1 MKLIR
6 LYIKDHLLLHDL
18 NLGFDRDGRLDE
30 KESYRLDFLVGVN
43 GSGKSTLLRTLVEIF
58 TSLQTGE
65 GVDFQ
70 YSLEYELE
78 NKGQPIKVSVR
89 KFWETELEAWR
100 VISSVQM
107 SDGSQEDLENS
118 VIDRQYRPE
127 GIVVYTTGSEAEWEN
142 ILNHRYQA
150 MNNAPANEDILVD
163 KSKRYIHETPAQMA
177 KDEEVGFLGADE
189 SSFLLLRSS
198 RINAITLCGLLRHRS
213 NPELINHQP
222 LAEVLDAVG
231 IENFAGFS
239 LRLRIYDRLSDKSF
253 YEKLSELDPQPLILQ
268 QASDRLVIFDLKR
281 DPEAAKRILNQFNGA
296 FGLFEALDAQLD
308 DDPTHTGSPT
318 LQEINLFLQRKFVEP
333 NADDNSNTSVNA
345 HIPDVFLLDWLSDG
359 ERAFLG
365 RMALLAML
373 DMQDSLIILDEPEA
387 HFNDYW
393 KREIIN
399 IADKML
405 SGNYNHVLVTTHS
418 SIMLSDVTESQ
429 VTLLS
434 KNQHGWSEVVIIR
447 TPILAVDPSDIM
459 VDWFE
464 TKKSVGAFAT
474 RYLSEA
480 LERGD
485 RQELEKILSQ
495 VGPGYWRYRIQDRL
509 EELDAPS
516 R

>member
-18 NLGFDRDGRLDE
+18 NLRFDRDGRLDE

-58 TSLQTGE
+58 MSLQTGE
-65 GVDFQ
+65 GAE
-70 YSLEYELE
+70 YHYELEYELE
-78 NKGQPIKVSVR
+78 NKGQPIKVSIR
-89 KFWETELEAWR
+89 KYWEPGLETWR
-100 VISSVQM
+100 VISSVQKT
-107 SDGSQEDLENS
+107 DGSQEELENL
-118 VIDRQYRPE
+118 VVDRQYHPE
-127 GIVVYTTGSEAEWEN
+127 GIVVYTTGSEEEWDH
-142 ILNHRYQA
+142 ILNHRYLA
-150 MNNAPANEDILVD
+150 TNNSPADKKILDDI
-163 KSKRYIHETPAQMA
+163 KKRFIYETPAQMVQKEKNELLA
-177 KDEEVGFLGADE
+177 QEEMP
-189 SSFLLLRSS
+189 FLLLRGS
-198 RINAITLCGLLRHRS
+198 RLNAITLCGLLRYLS
-213 NPELINHQP
+213 NAELINHLP
-222 LAEVLDAVG
+222 LAGVLEAVG

-239 LRLRIYDRLSDKSF
+239 LRFRIYDRLSDKSF
-253 YEKLSELDPQPLILQ
+253 YEKLIELEPRPTILQ
-268 QASDRLVIFDLKR
+268 QASDRLVIFELKK
-281 DPEAAKRILNQFNGA
+281 DPGAAKRLLDQFNGA
-296 FGLFEALDAQLD
+296 FGLFKTLDTQLD

-318 LQEINLFLQRKFVEP
+318 LQDISLFLQRKSIEP
-333 NADDNSNTSVNA
+333 VDGEFANA
-345 HIPDVFLLDWLSDG
+345 HIPSVFLLDWLSDG

-387 HFNDYW
+387 HFNDFW

-405 SGNYNHVLVTTHS
+405 SGKYNHVLVTTHS

-429 VTLLS
+429 VILLS
-434 KNQHGWSEVVIIR
+434 KNSQGWSEEVVIR

-464 TKKSVGAFAT
+464 TKKSVGAYAT

-485 RQELEKILSQ
+485 KEELQELLNQ

-509 EELDAPS
+509 EELDASS

>member
-6 LYIKDHLLLHDL
+6 LFIKDHLLLHDL
-18 NLGFDRDGRLDE
+18 SIRFDRSDRLDE
-30 KESYRLDFLVGVN
+30 QESYRLDFLVGVN

-58 TSLQTGE
+58 TSLQTGD
-65 GVDFQ
+65 GAD
-70 YSLEYELE
+70 YRYDLEYELD
-78 NKGQPIKVSVR
+78 NKGQPIRISV
-89 KFWETELEAWR
+89 KKSLDPDLGYYR
-100 VISSVQM
+100 VISTIERPDSV
-107 SDGSQEDLENS
+107 EDSIENP
-118 VIDRQYRPE
+118 VLDRQYLPE
-127 GIVVYTTGSEAEWEN
+127 RIIVYTTGSEEEWED

-150 MNNAPANEDILVD
+150 VYAASADKDLLTDTTKRFIQEIPGQLIKQED
-163 KSKRYIHETPAQMA
+163 KEFSARKEMP
-177 KDEEVGFLGADE
+177 
-189 SSFLLLRSS
+189 FLLLRSS
-198 RINAITLCGLLRHRS
+198 RLNAITLCGLLRYISDLESVNSH
-213 NPELINHQP
+213 P
-222 LAEVLDAVG
+222 LAGVLDAVG
-231 IENFAGFS
+231 VEKFTGFS
-239 LRLRIYDRLSDKSF
+239 LRFRIYDRLSDKSF
-253 YEKLSELDPQPLILQ
+253 YQAIRELDPQPVILQ
-268 QASDRLVIFDLKR
+268 QATDRLALFDFTKNPGL
-281 DPEAAKRILNQFNGA
+281 AKRLLDKFNGA
-296 FGLFEALDAQLD
+296 FGLFSVMDSQLD
-308 DDPTHTGSPT
+308 DDPTQTNNPT
-318 LQEINLFLQRKFVEP
+318 LQEVNIFLQRMPGEE
-333 NADDNSNTSVNA
+333 ADDEKSST
-345 HIPDVFLLDWLSDG
+345 HIPGVFLLDWLSDG

-373 DMQDSLIILDEPEA
+373 DMTDSLIILDEPEA

-405 SGNYNHVLVTTHS
+405 SGNHNHVLVTTHS

-434 KNQHGWSEVVIIR
+434 KNLQGWSEEVLIR

-485 RQELEKILSQ
+485 KEELRKLLSQ

-509 EELDAPS
+509 EEIDASS

>member
-18 NLGFDRDGRLDE
+18 NLRFDRDGRLDE

-65 GVDFQ
+65 GAE
-70 YSLEYELE
+70 YHYELEYELE
-78 NKGQPIKVSVR
+78 NTGQPINVSIR
-89 KFWETELEAWR
+89 KYWGLGLKSWQVVSTVQIQGGEPETMGNPVL
-100 VISSVQM
+100 
-107 SDGSQEDLENS
+107 DH
-118 VIDRQYRPE
+118 QYLPE
-127 GIVVYTTGSEAEWEN
+127 RIIIYTTGSEEEWEN

-150 MNNAPANEDILVD
+150 AYASSADKVILTDMTKRFIQEAPGQLA
-163 KSKRYIHETPAQMA
+163 KQETPVSSDQAE
-177 KDEEVGFLGADE
+177 K
-189 SSFLLLRSS
+189 SFLLLRGS
-198 RINAITLCGLLRHRS
+198 RLKAITLCGLLRHLS
-213 NPELINHQP
+213 DPESTNHQP
-222 LAEVLDAVG
+222 LADVLNAVG
-231 IENFAGFS
+231 IERLTGFS

-253 YEKLSELDPQPLILQ
+253 YETLRELDPPPTILQ
-268 QASDRLVIFDLKR
+268 QASDRLAMFDLTK
-281 DPEAAKRILNQFNGA
+281 DPGAVERILDQFNGA
-296 FGLFEALDAQLD
+296 FGLFEALDSQLD
-308 DDPTHTGSPT
+308 DDPTHTGNPT
-318 LQEINLFLQRKFVEP
+318 LQEVNLFLQRKSIEP
-333 NADDNSNTSVNA
+333 VDGEFANA
-345 HIPDVFLLDWLSDG
+345 HIPSVFLLDWLSDG

-405 SGNYNHVLVTTHS
+405 SGNYNHVIVTTHS

-434 KNQHGWSEVVIIR
+434 KNSQGWSEEVVIR

-480 LERGD
+480 LERGN
-485 RQELEKILSQ
+485 QEELRKLLDQ

-509 EELDAPS
+509 EELHASS